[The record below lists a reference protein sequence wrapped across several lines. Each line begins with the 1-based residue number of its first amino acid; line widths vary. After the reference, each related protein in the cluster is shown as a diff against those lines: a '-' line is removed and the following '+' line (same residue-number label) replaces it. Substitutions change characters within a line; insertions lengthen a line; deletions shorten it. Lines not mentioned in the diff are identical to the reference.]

1 MANVTPGYRDKI
13 RNPNADFNE
22 VAERKIIAYFE
33 FLIGINVL
41 SKSVDLNQWIV
52 TNYPVA
58 WWIGTDNQ

>member
-33 FLIGINVL
+33 FLIGINTL

-58 WWIGTDNQ
+58 